1 MKVNNRLF
9 LCVFALIVLLSGCS
23 SNDTDL
29 GINVTEGD
37 FTTAL
42 PSPPTTNGVT
52 TLTAQFTTQTI
63 FSGKSSKVLGY
74 QSGSILG
81 PTMVVNTGDVLSVNL
96 QNNLSETTNIH
107 WHGLITPAN
116 MDGHPEDVT
125 QPGGSFNY
133 TFTIAQRAGMYWY
146 HPHPDGHTAKQAY
159 LGLAGAIIVRDAEE
173 NALNLPSGEFEVPLV
188 IQDKRISADNA
199 LDYSPT
205 TNDVMTGYMGKYIT
219 VNGVYAPFK
228 NVKTATYRFRVLN
241 GSNGRIYNL
250 GFSNGA
256 TFKVIGSDG
265 GLLATSQTVSSLLLG
280 PGERAD
286 ILVDFSTYAVGT
298 EVFLVNNLF
307 SAGTSQGKQKF
318 NITKFIVETKVTD
331 SFTLPTKLSAIIPM
345 TANSASKT
353 RTFDISNMEMSGMGG
368 MAMKGMHRINNKVYD
383 KNRIDEVVTAGS
395 TEIWVFDN
403 SQGDEPH
410 PMHIHGVQFQV
421 LDRAGGRDSLI
432 ASEKGWKDT
441 ILLLPGE
448 KVRVIM
454 TFSNNKG
461 LYVLHCHNL
470 EHEDDGMMLQFE
482 VN

>member
-1 MKVNNRLF
+1 
-9 LCVFALIVLLSGCS
+9 
-23 SNDTDL
+23 
-29 GINVTEGD
+29 
-37 FTTAL
+37 
-42 PSPPTTNGVT
+42 
-52 TLTAQFTTQTI
+52 
-63 FSGKSSKVLGY
+63 
-74 QSGSILG
+74 
-81 PTMVVNTGDVLSVNL
+81 
-96 QNNLSETTNIH
+96 
-107 WHGLITPAN
+107 
-116 MDGHPEDVT
+116 MDGHPENVI
-125 QPGGSFNY
+125 QPGASFNY
-133 TFTIAQRAGMYWY
+133 TFTIAQRAGIYWY

-173 NALNLPSGEFEVPLV
+173 NALKLPSGEFEVPLV
-188 IQDKRISADNA
+188 IQDKRISADYA

-205 TNDVMTGYMGKYIT
+205 STDVMTGYMGQYIT

-228 NVKTATYRFRVLN
+228 NVKSATYRFRVLN

-250 GFSNGA
+250 GLSNGA
-256 TFKVIGSDG
+256 AFKVIGSDG
-265 GLLATSQTVSSLLLG
+265 GLLPTSQSVSSLLLG

-286 ILVDFSTYAVGT
+286 ILVDFSSYAVGT
-298 EVFLVNNLF
+298 ELFLVNNLF

-318 NITKFIVETKVTD
+318 NIAKFIVDTKVTD
-331 SFTLPTKLSAIIPM
+331 TFTPPTTLSVITPM
-345 TANSASKT
+345 AASIASRT
-353 RTFDISNMEMSGMGG
+353 RTFDISNMEMSGMGS

-403 SQGDEPH
+403 SSGAEPH

-421 LDRAGGRDSLI
+421 LDRTGGRGNLI

-454 TFSNNKG
+454 TFSDNKG
-461 LYVLHCHNL
+461 LYMLHCHNL

>member
-1 MKVNNRLF
+1 MLF
-9 LCVFALIVLLSGCS
+9 LSAFAFIVLLSGCS
-23 SNDTDL
+23 KDATDL
-29 GINVTEGD
+29 EINVSEGD
-37 FTTAL
+37 FSTAL
-42 PSPPTTNGVT
+42 PTPPITNGQT
-52 TLTAQFTTQTI
+52 SLIAQSTTQGI
-63 FSGKSSKVLGY
+63 FNGKSSTVLGY
-74 QSGSILG
+74 QSGSTLG
-81 PTMVVNTGDVLSVNL
+81 PTLLVNSGDVINVNL
-96 QNNLSETTNIH
+96 KNNLSETTNIH
-107 WHGLITPAN
+107 WHGLVIPAN
-116 MDGHPEDVT
+116 MDGHPENVV
-125 QPGGSFNY
+125 QPGASFDY
-133 TFTIAQRAGMYWY
+133 TFTVGQRAGMYWY

-173 NALNLPSGEFEVPLV
+173 NALHLPSGEFEVPLV
-188 IQDKRISADNA
+188 IQDKRISTDYA

-205 TNDVMTGYMGKYIT
+205 MNDVMTGYMGKYIT
-219 VNGVYAPFK
+219 VNGIYAPYK
-228 NVKTATYRFRVLN
+228 NVKSVTYRFRVLN

-256 TFKVIGSDG
+256 AFKVIGSDG
-265 GLLATSQTVSSLLLG
+265 GLLETSQTLSSLLLG

-286 ILVDFSTYAVGT
+286 ILVDFSSYAVGT
-298 EVFLVNNLF
+298 ELFLVNNQF

-318 NITKFIVETKVTD
+318 NIAKFIVNAKVTD